1 MRCLVTG
8 AYGFIGSAVVAA
20 LRREGVTVVGAGRDL
35 ELARRIH
42 PDIEWIACDFNNDV
56 EVAHWLPR
64 LKHIDAVVNCVGILQ
79 GSLRDDASRI
89 HADATIALFQACA
102 AAGIKRL
109 VHVSAVSAEAD
120 VASSYARSKAKADA
134 ALETAR
140 SDWLIVKPSLVIGQ
154 GSYGGTSLMRGLAGL
169 PFVLPLPGE
178 GARALSADRA
188 RRSCR
193 GPRQARRER
202 ARPRARRF
210 MPRDPRRSAYATSSS
225 PIAPGLALA
234 RRARSWCRCRC
245 FALCSS
251 LAMSRAGSAM
261 SPPRAPPR
269 WCSCATTRLV
279 DGAAF
284 AQASGVAPKGFS
296 EMLRASPATLQD
308 RLHARSFFAVP
319 VLHVTLAAFWIL
331 TGILTLMPESFA
343 SATALVRDAGLNAG
357 FAKVLVAAASI
368 TDILLG
374 ALFLLPGWVRRA
386 GTAQL
391 VLSAF
396 YLVGLSLLAPGLW
409 TDHFGPL
416 LKVVPMMAATLVV
429 MAFEEKR

>member
-20 LRREGVTVVGAGRDL
+20 LRRDGVSVVGAGRDL
-35 ELARRIH
+35 DLARRIH
-42 PDIEWIACDFNNDV
+42 PDIEWIACDFNTDV
-56 EVAHWLPR
+56 TVAHWLPR
-64 LKHIDAVVNCVGILQ
+64 LKNIDAVVNCVGILQ
-79 GSLRDDASRI
+79 GSLRDDADRI

-102 AAGIKRL
+102 AAGVKRL
-109 VHVSAVSAEAD
+109 VHVSAVSAEAG
-120 VASSYARSKAKADA
+120 VESSYAQSKAKADA
-134 ALETAR
+134 ALETL
-140 SDWLIVKPSLVIGQ
+140 DLNWLIVKPSLVIGQ

-178 GARALSADRA
+178 A
-188 RRSCR
+188 
-193 GPRQARRER
+193 RER
-202 ARPRARRF
+202 F
-210 MPRDPRRSAYATSSS
+210 Q
-225 PIAPGLALA
+225 PIALDDLASGIANLALTEAPSRTTLFAAGPETVSVREILVAYRAWLGFGPA
-234 RRARSWCRCRC
+234 REIVLPLPLLRVLLKLGDVAGWLGHVSSARTT
-245 FALCSS
+245 S
-251 LAMSRAGSAM
+251 LVQLRYD
-261 SPPRAPPR
+261 
-269 WCSCATTRLV
+269 TLV

-296 EMLRASPATLQD
+296 ETLRASSATLQD
-308 RLHARSFFAVP
+308 RLHARSVFAIP
-319 VLHVTLAAFWIL
+319 LLHVTLAAFWIL
-331 TGILTLMPESFA
+331 TGVLTLMPESFA
-343 SATALVRDAGLNAG
+343 SATALVARAGFGAG
-357 FAKVLVAAASI
+357 FAKALVAAASI

-391 VLSAF
+391 VLSAI
-396 YLVGLSLLAPGLW
+396 YLVGLSLLAPSLW